1 MMFEIDLDTLYKS
14 LCGSTPVSFS
24 FMKKDGKIRNAIGT
38 LHESL
43 IPEEW
48 KPKDPSI
55 NYANGD
61 NLKYFDLEK
70 NAWRS
75 LSKKCAMI
83 QIIE

>member
-1 MMFEIDLDTLYKS
+1 
-14 LCGSTPVSFS
+14 
-24 FMKKDGKIRNAIGT
+24 MKKDGTLRNAVGT
-38 LHESL
+38 LHETL
-43 IPEEW
+43 IPEDHR
-48 KPKDPSI
+48 PKDPSI

-75 LSKKCAMI
+75 LSKNCGMI

>member
-1 MMFEIDLDTLYKS
+1 MFEVDLETLYAS
-14 LCGSTPVSFS
+14 LCGSTPVSFT
-24 FMKKDGKIRNAIGT
+24 FMKKDGTLRNAVGT
-38 LHESL
+38 LHETL
-43 IPEEW
+43 IPEEC

-70 NAWRS
+70 GAWRS
-75 LSKKCAMI
+75 LSKNCAMI